1 MAKLLLALFLS
12 FLSWQMAWAQKAE
25 NLYAAPG
32 MPVALSHRLPAGA
45 APITKPWLTEPLP
58 RFWKSPDSLTRQQGD
73 RQLKQA
79 VAQRLHYPK
88 LALIKQLGGIVLVQ
102 VTISANGKPLAA
114 TIIESTLTLELP
126 DKTAGE
132 SLQNEALRVAQLL
145 RFQPG
150 VTLVDTVVVP
160 VTYRYE

>member
-1 MAKLLLALFLS
+1 MAKLFLALFFS
-12 FLSWQMAWAQKAE
+12 SISWQMAWAQKAE

-32 MPVALSHRLPAGA
+32 MPVVLSHRLPTEA
-45 APITKPWLTEPLP
+45 APITKPPLP
-58 RFWKSPDSLTRQQGD
+58 RFWKSPDSLTRQQGN

-88 LALIKQLGGIVLVQ
+88 LALIKQLGGTVLVQ
-102 VTISANGKPLAA
+102 VTISANGKPLAT
-114 TIIESTLTLELP
+114 TIIESDFTLKLP

-132 SLQNEALRVAQLL
+132 SLQNEALRIAQLL
-145 RFQPG
+145 RFQPE
-150 VTLVDTVVVP
+150 VSLVDTVVIP